1 MKDELDIF
9 GSYVACAGGF
19 VLLAGVLCQ
28 NFALGLLGFALGI
41 IGLFLPR

>member
-9 GSYVACAGGF
+9 ASYVACAGAL
-19 VLLAGVLCQ
+19 VMLCGVLCQ
-28 NFALGLLGFALGI
+28 SLALGLLGFALGI